1 MGCIPCQRSKV
12 CGNSSTYLSNYKKQA
27 TTLYNT
33 EADTLKREEIMSL
46 IADIGSLIGALP
58 DQCPTEAEL
67 NLIKEYLSSEY
78 LKRIR

>member
-1 MGCIPCQRSKV
+1 MCTSCRKSGL

-33 EADTLKREEIMSL
+33 TTNILEKEEIMSL
-46 IADIGSLIGALP
+46 IADIGSLIGNLP
-58 DQCPTEAEL
+58 NQCPTEAEL